1 MAVAAET
8 AIAAW
13 INARKELTGRG
24 KPLANG
30 AYLYGQAVRS
40 PAAGGYALLIRE
52 PGANGGVVAEDSD
65 PCIARVTAHCYAG
78 TIQAA
83 AKAATALANAFQD
96 LNGCPEPCGAT
107 GIRVLVADN
116 FTEPGY
122 VPMPASGGELHM
134 FTTSADFMLA
144 TS

>member
-13 INARKELTGRG
+13 INARHELTGKG
-24 KPLANG
+24 NPLPHG
-30 AYLYGQAVRS
+30 AHLYGQPFRS
-40 PAAGGYALLIRE
+40 PASGAYALLIKE
-52 PGANGGVVAEDSD
+52 PGVAGGVVAEDSN
-65 PCIARVTAHCYAG
+65 PSIARVTAHCYAG

-83 AKAATALANAFQD
+83 SAAATALCNAFQD

-107 GIRVLVADN
+107 GIRVLVADD

-134 FTTSADFMLA
+134 FTTSANFMLT